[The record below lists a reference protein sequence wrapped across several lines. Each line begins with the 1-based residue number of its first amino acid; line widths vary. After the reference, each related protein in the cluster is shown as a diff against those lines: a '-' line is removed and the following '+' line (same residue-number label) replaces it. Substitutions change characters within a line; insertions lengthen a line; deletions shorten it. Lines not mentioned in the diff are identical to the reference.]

1 MNGSKLEPSMG
12 KTTTTASPERVTRWL
27 DETRTGR
34 QEAIAELLPLV
45 YGELRRVAGAYMRR
59 ERPGQTLQPTALV
72 HEAYLRLVRDRHV
85 RWENRAHFCAIAANA
100 MREILVE
107 RARRRRAL
115 RHGGGYRRTTLDDR
129 LVASQARAIDVQALD
144 EALERLAAVDPA
156 RARIVVLRFFGG
168 LTVEEVAEVLGVSPA
183 TVKRGWTLAKAWLR
197 RELYGEPGRRTG
209 A

>member
-12 KTTTTASPERVTRWL
+12 KTPTTASPERVTRWL

>member
-1 MNGSKLEPSMG
+1 MNGSKLVSPMAA
-12 KTTTTASPERVTRWL
+12 TAIPVSPERVTRWL
-27 DETRTGR
+27 DEARTGR
-34 QEAIAELLPLV
+34 QDAIAELLPVV

-100 MREILVE
+100 MRQILIE

-115 RHGGGYRRTTLDDR
+115 RHGGGYQRTTLDDR
-129 LVASQARAIDVQALD
+129 LVTAQARAIDVEALD
-144 EALERLAAVDPA
+144 EALERLAAIDPA

-168 LTVEEVAEVLGVSPA
+168 LTVAETAEVLGVSPA
-183 TVKRGWTLAKAWLR
+183 TIKRGWTLAKAWLR
-197 RELYGEPGRRTG
+197 RELYGEPGRHAG